1 MRIRKAKLPKKILE
15 TINLYRDKKPAE
27 IKKIKA
33 RWAFG
38 VNRKRVFRPS
48 QGCCVFFV
56 ELKKLVGAADFG
68 EMMFAPLN
76 PRELF
81 SGIDERDFR
90 VAQVLAHWDKGGY
103 IDPPEICLNRLGHV
117 TFGDGRHRTI
127 AAFHLGEKK
136 IPVRVHR
143 SLIKKVSTA
152 INLMRPR
159 RVEGLV

>member
-1 MRIRKAKLPKKILE
+1 MRIRKAKLSPKILE
-15 TINLYRDKKPAE
+15 TINRYRDKKPTE
-27 IKKIKA
+27 LKKIKA
-33 RWAFG
+33 RWACG

-48 QGCCVFFV
+48 QGCRVFYV
-56 ELKKLVGAADFG
+56 EPKNLVGAADFG

-90 VAQVLAHWDKGGY
+90 VAQVLDHWSKNGY
-103 IDPPEICLNRLGHV
+103 IDPPEIYLNHFGQV
-117 TFGDGRHRTI
+117 AFGDGRHRTI

-143 SLIKKVSTA
+143 SLIKKVSTT
-152 INLMRPR
+152 INLVRPR
-159 RVEGLV
+159 RVE